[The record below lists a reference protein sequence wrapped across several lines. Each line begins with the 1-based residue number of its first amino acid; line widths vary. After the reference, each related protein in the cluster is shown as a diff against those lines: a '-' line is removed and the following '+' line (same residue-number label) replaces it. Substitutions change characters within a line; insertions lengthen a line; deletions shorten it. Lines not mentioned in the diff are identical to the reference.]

1 MNHRVHE
8 LVQLLNL
15 HRKVAADWLAG
26 ETNVAGSRRRLSTWV
41 TEQMKERVRRS
52 DAVHA
57 LDEWSALAVA
67 VRKRAITREECEHRH
82 AVLIGEF
89 LQS

>member
-15 HRKVAADWLAG
+15 HRKVAAEWLAG
-26 ETNVAGSRRRLSTWV
+26 ETHLAASRRRLSTWV

-52 DAVHA
+52 DAVQA
-57 LDEWSALAVA
+57 IDEWSALSRA
-67 VRKRAITREECEHRH
+67 VRVRAITPQECEHRH
-82 AVLIGEF
+82 AMLIGEF